1 MTRLR
6 HKGLCLGLA
15 ASLAMVSMTGCG
27 VAVPSSFSQDGASG
41 ASRASATT
49 RNGVELA
56 SAFAE
61 QMKQGGAKVRLAGA
75 VVTVETK
82 DVEAV
87 SYDFTQTPKT
97 GKVTFRAGE
106 VVTTLDYDADS
117 KMIPVRVVYVAAKML
132 YGGAKAWYWY
142 TKTHEGASYK
152 KEELVKAILYGVI
165 SEGLGGLPFGFL
177 WERLTPYV
185 WKWVTGEAPL
195 KPTLREL
202 FELVKKDLLGIS
214 TILIEAET
222 LKRAN

>member
-15 ASLAMVSMTGCG
+15 ASLATLTMTGCG
-27 VAVPSSFSQDGASG
+27 VAMPGDTLSPNGASTARTSSVTTG
-41 ASRASATT
+41 AA
-49 RNGVELA
+49 LA
-56 SAFAE
+56 AAFADE
-61 QMKQGGAKVRLAGA
+61 MRQAGAKVRLAGA
-75 VVTVETK
+75 VVTVETQ
-82 DVEAV
+82 DGEPV

-106 VVTTLDYDADS
+106 VVTTLDHQADT
-117 KMIPVRVVYVAAKML
+117 KMVPVRVVYVAAKML

-165 SEGLGGLPFGFL
+165 SSGLGGLPFGFL

-202 FELVKKDLLGIS
+202 YELLKKDLLGVS

-222 LKRAN
+222 LKRSN